1 MIKRPR
7 SLDLNHATFLRQSG
21 VLLLG
26 QVGAVF
32 FACVFTVLA
41 ARWLGPVEFGVL
53 STANTLVLL
62 LSRASGPLTWIM
74 TNVVAHFDAAAQPG
88 KLRFFVAWAWRR
100 LIAAILIGLALAGW
114 LSFPLSRLLRLSSP
128 LTIILTALWFAAL
141 LMTVFARAVQQGL
154 QAFGLLALNQV
165 AENILRLI
173 VGLALIALGLGAQGG
188 IVGYATGAGLAALI
202 ALMSLARHLG
212 QSPPDADVNFRSLVT
227 FSAQAVIAAGC
238 YAILSNADFLTIKRF
253 LPETD
258 AGLYAAVQTLGL
270 LPMVGLSVF
279 YNVMFSTVSF
289 AHARGDETLTFFYRL
304 LAAIALMG
312 AVTVALTGLLAR
324 PLILLAFGASYL
336 AAEPLLVGYMAA
348 TMVLVLVMVFNSFYL
363 ARREGHFIPWLA
375 AGTIVLVALLVI
387 HHDTAQAIVV
397 DILLAYSAILTAYVF
412 QAAVA
417 WLRARSARIDRA
429 SGQ

>member
-26 QVGAVF
+26 QVGAIF

-74 TNVVAHFDAAAQPG
+74 TNVVARFDAAAQPG

-100 LIAAILIGLALAGW
+100 LIAAILIGLVLAGW
-114 LSFPLSRLLRLSSP
+114 LSFPLSRLLRLPSP

-154 QAFGLLALNQV
+154 QAFGLLAFNQV

-227 FSAQAVIAAGC
+227 FSAQAVIAACC

-324 PLILLAFGASYL
+324 PLILLAFGAPYL

-397 DILLAYSAILTAYVF
+397 DILLSYSAILTAYVF